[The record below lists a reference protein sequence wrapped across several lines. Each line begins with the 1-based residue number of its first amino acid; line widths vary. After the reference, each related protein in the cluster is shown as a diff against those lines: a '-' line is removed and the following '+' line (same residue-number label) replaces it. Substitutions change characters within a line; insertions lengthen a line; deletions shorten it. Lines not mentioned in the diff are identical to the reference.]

1 MNLVYSVL
9 FSNVFHLMLLSV
21 GGFVIVGYGISRLLR
36 RNDIADGLW
45 GTGFIVIA
53 LVEGGTNFFALSI
66 LSKLV
71 VGLTILWG
79 LRLSVYLWVRLL
91 GKAEDKRYAN
101 WRKQW
106 GNKEPIRSFLQIF
119 LLQGLLMG
127 LISTPIVWVLSAG
140 ETAIGPS
147 AVFGSCV
154 FLLGFAIETAADGQL
169 SEFKR
174 DRRNNGKL
182 MTQGLWGIVRHP
194 NYLGEILVWW
204 GMFFIALNVPGGGVT
219 VISPVLITFLLVKVS
234 GIPMLDALLG
244 ERGGNFS
251 EYKKQ
256 SPALVPIT
264 ARSLVAFI
272 LVGVTL
278 IALDFVW
285 LNLAM
290 GPFYLSRLSELA
302 RLKDGS
308 WNPAL
313 WASAGVYICLDLG
326 ILIFCVDR
334 KEGKWNTFIRGAV
347 FGLVTYGTYELT
359 NYSLLKSWPIEIV
372 LFDILWGTFLCI
384 AGSVVGA
391 LVLQRNDQ

>member
-219 VISPVLITFLLVKVS
+219 VISPVLNHFLIS
-234 GIPMLDALLG
+234 ESIWHSDAG
-244 ERGGNFS
+244 R
-251 EYKKQ
+251 
-256 SPALVPIT
+256 AL
-264 ARSLVAFI
+264 
-272 LVGVTL
+272 
-278 IALDFVW
+278 
-285 LNLAM
+285 
-290 GPFYLSRLSELA
+290 
-302 RLKDGS
+302 
-308 WNPAL
+308 
-313 WASAGVYICLDLG
+313 AGKR
-326 ILIFCVDR
+326 R
-334 KEGKWNTFIRGAV
+334 KF
-347 FGLVTYGTYELT
+347 
-359 NYSLLKSWPIEIV
+359 
-372 LFDILWGTFLCI
+372 
-384 AGSVVGA
+384 
-391 LVLQRNDQ
+391 